1 MISRRADMKTAPTFD
16 EISGRMLEAFPKTV
30 KIILFGSRAS
40 PTYSPDS
47 DFDLLVVSPTDLP
60 PTTRATKL
68 RLALKGLEAGF
79 DIIVV
84 TPQELEQL
92 RNWRSSVVGVALREG
107 KVLHEAA

>member
-1 MISRRADMKTAPTFD
+1 MKAAPTFD
-16 EISGRMLEAFPKTV
+16 EITRRVLEAFPKAV
-30 KIILFGSRAS
+30 KIILFGSRA
-40 PTYSPDS
+40 TQAYSLDS

-60 PTTRATKL
+60 PATRSTKL

-92 RNWRSSVVGVALREG
+92 RNWRSSVIGVALREG
-107 KVLHEAA
+107 RVLHEAA

>member
-1 MISRRADMKTAPTFD
+1 MKAAPTFD
-16 EISGRMLEAFPKTV
+16 EISRRVLEAFPETV

-40 PTYSPDS
+40 QTYSPDS
-47 DFDLLVVSPTDLP
+47 DFDLLVVTPTDLP
-60 PTTRATKL
+60 PATRATKL

>member
-1 MISRRADMKTAPTFD
+1 MRTAPTFD
-16 EISGRMLEAFPKTV
+16 EISRRVLEVFPKTA
-30 KIILFGSRAS
+30 KIVLFGSRAS
-40 PTYSPDS
+40 QTHSPDS
-47 DFDLLVVSPTDLP
+47 DFDLLVVTPTDLP
-60 PTTRATKL
+60 PATRSTKL

-92 RNWRSSVVGVALREG
+92 RNWQSSVVCVALREG